1 MNLWQTD
8 CVAAED
14 MEPSQEMDTDTGSSR
29 SSSTRK
35 RMEPDPSQET
45 KVTPN
50 SVELVEPMSV
60 KFDEEKKQMY
70 GEFTISSTKN
80 RFTVCN
86 LMRGYFDDIV
96 SDKDVNGPDTHL
108 LATIMQDGTL
118 VFAHIETSVSSTF
131 HGLVCHVEEG
141 NVPQETRRRLQQAS
155 FHYQRTSQVHR
166 GGATDE
172 CVEARKRQT
181 FLQAKLHGASR
192 PERAWG
198 GDCSCN
204 VEAILGLWVTPK
216 QLKQI
221 VTTSTVLNVDVRQCL
236 IHPFVGNDPDLRA
249 NCMGT
254 VRKCEVDHH
263 VVGEDHDLRLHDE
276 RRHSFLHSFCGR
288 SRQAFVQHAHTQRVR
303 SSIPEEKGEV
313 SDRERRC
320 KKIRFVHARIFHRH
334 QTVRPSEPSE
344 RGRSLDVEQRVRR
357 THGKKLGNRRRALR
371 RRAGV
376 QDGERLFGKKETRH
390 EQHRPEKS

>member
-96 SDKDVNGPDTHL
+96 RRERSRHSPLGNYHARRHSGFCSHRNERVKR
-108 LATIMQDGTL
+108 
-118 VFAHIETSVSSTF
+118 S

-141 NVPQETRRRLQQAS
+141 NVAQETRRRLQQAS
-155 FHYQRTSQVHR
+155 FHYQRTSSHSQVHR

-172 CVEARKRQT
+172 

-198 GDCSCN
+198 P
-204 VEAILGLWVTPK
+204 VRL
-216 QLKQI
+216 QLQRG
-221 VTTSTVLNVDVRQCL
+221 SNSR
-236 IHPFVGNDPDLRA
+236 FVGD
-249 NCMGT
+249 
-254 VRKCEVDHH
+254 
-263 VVGEDHDLRLHDE
+263 
-276 RRHSFLHSFCGR
+276 
-288 SRQAFVQHAHTQRVR
+288 TQTA
-303 SSIPEEKGEV
+303 E
-313 SDRERRC
+313 
-320 KKIRFVHARIFHRH
+320 
-334 QTVRPSEPSE
+334 
-344 RGRSLDVEQRVRR
+344 
-357 THGKKLGNRRRALR
+357 
-371 RRAGV
+371 
-376 QDGERLFGKKETRH
+376 
-390 EQHRPEKS
+390 